1 MKYSEADG
9 RFRANLQLNMAP
21 SKVLLPLSY
30 AALYGGT
37 WTLIGA
43 STNLVVYSLANRAVP
58 EMKMNLF
65 ELGIV
70 GIPVTLAGILYIV
83 ALGGKLLPDRLAMS
97 SSTINA
103 R

>member
-1 MKYSEADG
+1 
-9 RFRANLQLNMAP
+9 MAP

-70 GIPVTLAGILYIV
+70 GIPVTVAGIFYIV
-83 ALGGKLLPDRLAMS
+83 AFGGKLLPDRLSMS